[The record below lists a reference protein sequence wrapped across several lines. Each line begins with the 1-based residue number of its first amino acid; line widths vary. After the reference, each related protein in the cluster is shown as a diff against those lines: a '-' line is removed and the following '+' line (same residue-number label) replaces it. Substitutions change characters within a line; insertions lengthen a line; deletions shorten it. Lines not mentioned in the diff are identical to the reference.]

1 MDDEE
6 YGEIHWTCFLIQ
18 TCTNMLFF
26 FFIWAGGN
34 YRKDVWIIGL
44 REIERGWYSC
54 LFKYNYPYKTSQTTE
69 ILFLFQEQNL
79 PQKKKSHNSPTL
91 EILSTYDN
99 FPCQQ
104 MFDIFQNAPEHPINC
119 PYEKKNLILFFFP
132 LFELLQHLNHK
143 VFIILFR
150 SLDMNVF
157 LHTSNHHS
165 WSSRCGH

>member
-34 YRKDVWIIGL
+34 YQEDVWIIGL
-44 REIERGWYSC
+44 TEIERGWYSC
-54 LFKYNYPYKTSQTTE
+54 LFKCNYPYKTSQTTE

-104 MFDIFQNAPEHPINC
+104 MFDIFQNAPKHPINC
-119 PYEKKNLILFFFP
+119 PYEKKKSHFILLSFIWASSALKSESFHYPFQIFGHERFP
-132 LFELLQHLNHK
+132 SYL
-143 VFIILFR
+143 
-150 SLDMNVF
+150 
-157 LHTSNHHS
+157 
-165 WSSRCGH
+165 